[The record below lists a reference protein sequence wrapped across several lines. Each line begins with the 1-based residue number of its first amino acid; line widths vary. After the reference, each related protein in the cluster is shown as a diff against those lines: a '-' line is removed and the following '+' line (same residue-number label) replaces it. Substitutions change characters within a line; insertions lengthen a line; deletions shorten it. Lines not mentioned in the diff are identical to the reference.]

1 MDATFQ
7 MHPPFPASMALLL
20 VGYDGSP
27 PARRAFERALARATG
42 MGDEILVLA
51 VIPASV
57 RKSSLSKMMPA
68 GVELPQPLAG
78 TFEDHMRERVDEVV
92 AEARKAGA
100 KASGEIRAGSAVD
113 AILAAARESNADE
126 ILLGVKS
133 YEGPEAEVGPN
144 ASEVAQRAKV
154 PVTLVP

>member
-1 MDATFQ
+1 
-7 MHPPFPASMALLL
+7 MARLL

-42 MGDEILVLA
+42 MGDEMIVVS
-51 VIPASV
+51 VIPPTVS
-57 RKSSLSKMMPA
+57 KSSLARMMPA
-68 GVELPQPLAG
+68 GVELPETMAG
-78 TFEDHMRERVDEVV
+78 TFEDHTRQRLAEVI

-100 KASGEIRAGSAVD
+100 KAEGEVRKGSPVE
-113 AILAAARESNADE
+113 AILAAARDHKATE

-133 YEGPEAEVGPN
+133 YEGPEADVGPN
-144 ASEVAQRAKV
+144 ASQIAQLANV